1 MESSTKKKIIVYSI
15 VVLVFTSIFLAS
27 YFDEDNNLR
36 DEAIKMGDT
45 YYCEKIQTGFIKKK
59 CFEVVE
65 RKLALLEECHK
76 EHGEF
81 SKECNN
87 LAY

>member
-1 MESSTKKKIIVYSI
+1 VENSTKKKVVVYSI
-15 VVLVFTSIFLAS
+15 AALVFISIFLAS
-27 YFDEDNNLR
+27 YFDKDNNLR

-65 RKLALLEECHK
+65 RKLQLLKQCQSK
-76 EHGEF
+76 HGKF